1 MPWPMASG
9 RRSRAGTRMATEHLL
24 WDTRRGVHVGA
35 RINPM
40 THRDIHA
47 EARATAE
54 QLRRV
59 LAAIDAEEL
68 TATATER
75 AYIAGAVAAL
85 DTLTA
90 E

>member
-1 MPWPMASG
+1 
-9 RRSRAGTRMATEHLL
+9 
-24 WDTRRGVHVGA
+24 
-35 RINPM
+35 M